1 MRSLVIGGNGFIGSH
16 LVEGLRAEGERVRVL
31 DLGLPRADMDW
42 GDVDYL
48 RGAFS
53 DAAALGPALAE
64 VDTVYHAASTTV
76 PATSNADPI
85 ADVEGNLVATLRL
98 LEAMR
103 GAGVRRIVYLS
114 SGGTVYGNPVRLPVD
129 EEHPT
134 DPISSYGIVKL
145 AVEKYLRMHQAL
157 HGLSPLILR
166 PANPYGPRQGGGI
179 QGVVA
184 AFFARHRKGEP
195 IRVMGDGSVVRDYM
209 YVTDLARLAV
219 SGGRSRVTGTFNA
232 GSGRGYSL
240 AQVIAAMSAVV
251 GTPMAVEYLPARD
264 FDVHEVVLDI
274 QRAVSVFSWE
284 PQVLLEEGLERTWQ
298 WLECASATAA
308 PKDPRGGK

>member
-16 LVEGLRAEGERVRVL
+16 LVEMLRESGDDVRVL
-31 DLGLPRADMDW
+31 DLGAPRQDLDW
-42 GDVDYL
+42 SGVDYR

-53 DAAALGPALAE
+53 DMAALGPALAG
-64 VDTVYHAASTTV
+64 VDAVYHAASTTV
-76 PATSNADPI
+76 PATSNADPV

-103 GAGVRRIVYLS
+103 TAGVRRIVYLS
-114 SGGTVYGNPVRLPVD
+114 SGGTVYGNPVHLPVTED
-129 EEHPT
+129 HPT

-145 AVEKYLRMHQAL
+145 AVEKYLQMHQAL

-166 PANPYGPRQGGGI
+166 PANPYGPRQGGTGI

-184 AFFARHRKGEP
+184 AFFARHRNGQP
-195 IRVMGDGSVVRDYM
+195 IRLMGDGSVVRDYM

-219 SGGRSRVTGTFNA
+219 LAGRSQVTGIFNA
-232 GSGRGYSL
+232 GSGCGHSL
-240 AQVIAAMSAVV
+240 AQVIASMSTVV
-251 GTPMAVEYLPARD
+251 GAPMAVEYLPARD

-274 QRAVSVFSWE
+274 QRARSVFSWV
-284 PQVLLEEGLERTWQ
+284 PQVSLDEGLQRTWHWLLE
-298 WLECASATAA
+298 SA
-308 PKDPRGGK
+308 PQ